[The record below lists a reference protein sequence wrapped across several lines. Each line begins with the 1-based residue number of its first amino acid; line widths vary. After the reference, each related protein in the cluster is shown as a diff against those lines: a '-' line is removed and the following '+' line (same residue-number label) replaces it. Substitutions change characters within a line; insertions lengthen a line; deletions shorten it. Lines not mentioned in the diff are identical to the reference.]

1 MPLFISKA
9 WVILK
14 QLKSINYCNE
24 RENSLKLLLYLDIKR
39 QYLFARND
47 TLTTFTFSF
56 FALFKFGNDL
66 GNSKLWILNVWESSW
81 IVLTFWCMSQNG
93 QIHFKNLKAKTVR
106 FKVCLTILRY
116 YPLKNQIHKNVNFV
130 KNYNMKYLKK
140 NTFDQRKYSGHSSA
154 LHLTYFSPLTSFYT
168 PLKTSGN
175 LWLD

>member
-1 MPLFISKA
+1 MQWKGKFSK
-9 WVILK
+9 
-14 QLKSINYCNE
+14 
-24 RENSLKLLLYLDIKR
+24 
-39 QYLFARND
+39 
-47 TLTTFTFSF
+47 T
-56 FALFKFGNDL
+56 FALFGYQTWIFICSKWHSYNFHLFIALFQFGNDL
-66 GNSKLWILNVWESSW
+66 GNSKLWILNVWEYSW
-81 IVLTFWCMSQNG
+81 IVLTFWCTSQNG
-93 QIHFKNLKAKTVR
+93 QIYFKNLKAKTVR

-168 PLKTSGN
+168 PLKTAGN